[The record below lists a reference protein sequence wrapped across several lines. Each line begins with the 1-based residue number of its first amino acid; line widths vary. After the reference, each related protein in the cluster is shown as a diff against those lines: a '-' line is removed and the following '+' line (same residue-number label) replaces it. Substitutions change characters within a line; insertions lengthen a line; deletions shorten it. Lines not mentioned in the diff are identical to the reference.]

1 MGEWCVCPLP
11 CPSSIHYTP
20 IHPSTSSHLPPTK
33 LTQPTDHLLSNP
45 HATPPLPSDWQIR
58 PTHPTHNVPYYLA
71 PLWDSGLSSQ
81 NHARITASKAS
92 KVRTRTVS
100 RQPVDAGIV
109 PREVRE
115 KIKRARGTK
124 GLLTDLETEIRGFAS
139 RWVEREREAEE
150 DGLPADLDSS
160 DDEIVFVGR
169 NGVMKDMD
177 RDRHMGRR
185 EGKGE
190 SDVGRE
196 MMLFETAETDQGG
209 KFGRWLVHHLGT
221 YYGLRT
227 WSVTV
232 GDPARREAYVG
243 VKEVRMRTGGRG
255 GVCSPLPRPL
265 YGLV

>member
-1 MGEWCVCPLP
+1 
-11 CPSSIHYTP
+11 
-20 IHPSTSSHLPPTK
+20 
-33 LTQPTDHLLSNP
+33 
-45 HATPPLPSDWQIR
+45 
-58 PTHPTHNVPYYLA
+58 
-71 PLWDSGLSSQ
+71 
-81 NHARITASKAS
+81 
-92 KVRTRTVS
+92 
-100 RQPVDAGIV
+100 VDAGIV

-196 MMLFETAETDQGG
+196 MMLFETAEADQGG